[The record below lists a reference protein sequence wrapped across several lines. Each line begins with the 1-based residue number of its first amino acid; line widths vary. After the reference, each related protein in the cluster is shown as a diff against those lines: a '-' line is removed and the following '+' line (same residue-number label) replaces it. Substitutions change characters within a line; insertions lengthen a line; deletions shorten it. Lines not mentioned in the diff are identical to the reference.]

1 MVLLVDNTELA
12 SAPEDLAV
20 FYSQFPALLQE
31 ARRMAARAPIK
42 VDTAGVLYVRQKQW
56 AATQPGEALD
66 NGQVGRSLNLN
77 CEYIIYDHQTTSVH
91 LSAQL
96 NKHVQILLFNL
107 YFFPQLCK
115 PSLKD
120 TCHVMSNILSL

>member
-1 MVLLVDNTELA
+1 MVLLVDNTELPG
-12 SAPEDLAV
+12 APEDLAQL
-20 FYSQFPALLQE
+20 YSQFPALLQE

-77 CEYIIYDHQTTSVH
+77 CEYIIYDHQT
-91 LSAQL
+91 
-96 NKHVQILLFNL
+96 
-107 YFFPQLCK
+107 
-115 PSLKD
+115 
-120 TCHVMSNILSL
+120 

>member
-1 MVLLVDNTELA
+1 MVLLVDNTELPG
-12 SAPEDLAV
+12 APGDLAE
-20 FYSQFPALLQE
+20 FYSQFQALLQE

-66 NGQVGRSLNLN
+66 NGQVGLSLILAV
-77 CEYIIYDHQTTSVH
+77 CTLYDHQTTSVH

-96 NKHVQILLFNL
+96 NKFSLLILL
-107 YFFPQLCK
+107 
-115 PSLKD
+115 
-120 TCHVMSNILSL
+120 

>member
-1 MVLLVDNTELA
+1 MVLLVDNTELPG
-12 SAPEDLAV
+12 APGDLAE

-66 NGQVGRSLNLN
+66 NGQVGLSLNLN
-77 CEYIIYDHQTTSVH
+77 CLYILRPSSNVCPLIQF
-91 LSAQL
+91 
-96 NKHVQILLFNL
+96 LLL
-107 YFFPQLCK
+107 IPL
-115 PSLKD
+115 
-120 TCHVMSNILSL
+120 